1 MKLFEK
7 IIEDKSY
14 KEYQYRIQL
23 GIVVHKK
30 RKSFKMNQSQL
41 ATESKTTQK
50 IISKIECGYVN
61 VGFDLL
67 CRISEVLKFDNKDW
81 NKIFKYEIK

>member
-7 IIEDKSY
+7 IIKDKY
-14 KEYQYRIQL
+14 YREYQYRIQL
-23 GIVVHKK
+23 GVVVHKK

-41 ATESKTTQK
+41 ATEVKTTQK

-81 NKIFKYEIK
+81 NKIFKYKIK

>member
-7 IIEDKSY
+7 IIKDKSY

-23 GIVVHKK
+23 GVVVHKK

-41 ATESKTTQK
+41 ATEVKTTQK

-81 NKIFKYEIK
+81 NKIFSYSKK

>member
-30 RKSFKMNQSQL
+30 RKSLKMNQSQL
-41 ATESKTTQK
+41 ATEAKTTQK